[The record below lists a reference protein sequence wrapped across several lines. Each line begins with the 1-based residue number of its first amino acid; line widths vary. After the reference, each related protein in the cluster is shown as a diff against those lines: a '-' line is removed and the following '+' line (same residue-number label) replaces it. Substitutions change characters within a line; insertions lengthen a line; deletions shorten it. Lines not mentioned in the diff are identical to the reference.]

1 MLWTETGVIFC
12 WPSWVLLLNMVYCF
26 FYSESEGKHIAPV
39 WHVKWVVRDQNN
51 GDDKDEILVS
61 VAADGRVTN
70 WSIRKGFECAG
81 KSIAYSLYSVYC
93 TIAS

>member
-1 MLWTETGVIFC
+1 M
-12 WPSWVLLLNMVYCF
+12 
-26 FYSESEGKHIAPV
+26 

-51 GDDKDEILVS
+51 GDDKDEILVC

-81 KSIAYSLYSVYC
+81 KSLICCYSACIFLNHLCYLREQQGLVMGTC
-93 TIAS
+93 PATGRMHEIKLTA

>member
-1 MLWTETGVIFC
+1 M
-12 WPSWVLLLNMVYCF
+12 
-26 FYSESEGKHIAPV
+26 
-39 WHVKWVVRDQNN
+39 WHVKWVIRDQNN

-81 KSIAYSLYSVYC
+81 QSL
-93 TIAS
+93 INMKLFKER